1 MKMNIRKKFSS
12 QLMMVKILL
21 AFTVF
26 TLISGFAIQFSK
38 IKQYNNEI
46 AALNEQIE
54 DTKLEI
60 EELKE
65 MEHNKLSGDLESIA
79 RNRLNMIKK
88 NEIVYI
94 DTNRE
99 GN

>member
-1 MKMNIRKKFSS
+1 MRMNIRKKFSS
-12 QLMMVKILL
+12 QLIMIKILL

-26 TLISGFAIQFSK
+26 TLVSGFAIQFSK
-38 IKQYNNEI
+38 IKSYKSEI
-46 AALNEQIE
+46 ATLNEQIE
-54 DTKLEI
+54 DTKSEI
-60 EELKE
+60 EDLKDV
-65 MEHNKLSGDLESIA
+65 HNNKFIGDLETIA
-79 RNRLNMIKK
+79 RKRLNMVKS

>member
-12 QLMMVKILL
+12 QFIMVKILL

-26 TLISGFAIQFSK
+26 TIISGFAIQFSK
-38 IKQYNNEI
+38 IKEYKRET

-54 DTKLEI
+54 NTKLEI
-60 EELKE
+60 EKLKE
-65 MEHNKLSGDLESIA
+65 MEKNELSGDLESIA
-79 RNRLNMIKK
+79 RNRLNMVKP